1 MPISSLCDVDVGLF
15 VSTAI
20 IACVFLTAGG
30 MAQIRAG
37 TASGLRPGDQ
47 IVFKPLVL
55 VMAVEVG
62 MQNVG
67 NR

>member
-1 MPISSLCDVDVGLF
+1 
-15 VSTAI
+15 
-20 IACVFLTAGG
+20 